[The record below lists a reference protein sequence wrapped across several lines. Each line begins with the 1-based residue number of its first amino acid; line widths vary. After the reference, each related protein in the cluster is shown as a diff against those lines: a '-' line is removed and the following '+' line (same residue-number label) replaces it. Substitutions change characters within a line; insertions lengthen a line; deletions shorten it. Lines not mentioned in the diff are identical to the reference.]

1 MKLTQNSI
9 KNLLNNHK
17 IVLIVISFILG
28 ILLNEYLDSPWILV
42 AITGLIGGIISL
54 YFRDL
59 RFLLFIPLG
68 LVFSANSLVV
78 SDSSI
83 LDYAGEKIDLEGVL
97 YRSPESRGEGSRLY
111 LDTDYI
117 IREGLPEPVS
127 GKVIIYSSE
136 NTSTLAYGDRIR
148 LVDIKLKP
156 IENFK
161 TRGDLILKNSTK
173 DKIYMPEDLLTVKTQ

>member
-9 KNLLNNHK
+9 KNLQNNHK

-83 LDYAGEKIDLEGVL
+83 LDHTGEKIDLEGFYTNL
-97 YRSPESRGEGSRLY
+97 QKAGGKDR
-111 LDTDYI
+111 DYI
-117 IREGLPEPVS
+117 LIQ
-127 GKVIIYSSE
+127 II
-136 NTSTLAYGDRIR
+136 
-148 LVDIKLKP
+148 
-156 IENFK
+156 
-161 TRGDLILKNSTK
+161 
-173 DKIYMPEDLLTVKTQ
+173 